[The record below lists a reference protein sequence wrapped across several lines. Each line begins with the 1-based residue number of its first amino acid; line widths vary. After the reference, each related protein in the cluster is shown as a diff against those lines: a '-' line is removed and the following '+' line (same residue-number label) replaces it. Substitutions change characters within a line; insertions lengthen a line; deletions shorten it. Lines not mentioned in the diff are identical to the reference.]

1 MSARSR
7 VEVGQPLDPHQCRE
21 ADTYVDQMLKGAK
34 PAELPVQLPTKL
46 ELVIAL
52 KTAKSIGQT
61 VAEGLVARAVSNSRC
76 AEILLRVRTVSDGL
90 CVPR

>member
-1 MSARSR
+1 
-7 VEVGQPLDPHQCRE
+7 
-21 ADTYVDQMLKGAK
+21 MLKGAK

-76 AEILLRVRTVSDGL
+76 AEILLASELYPTGYVFHDS
-90 CVPR
+90 